1 MNASPDHSDR
11 LRVAPRTFIPT
22 YELWF
27 TFDRSSG
34 PGGQN
39 VNKRDS
45 RVTLWFDAVSS
56 PSLTARQKSLLQSR
70 LSTRINRDGVLRM
83 VASKFRTQAGN
94 RRVLLERFVEVVT
107 EALIE
112 KTPRKKKK
120 ISKAAKRRRVE
131 DKRHKSKI
139 KQLRRAPSDE

>member
-1 MNASPDHSDR
+1 MNASANHPDQ
-11 LRVAPRTFIPT
+11 LRVAARTFIPMH
-22 YELWF
+22 ELWF

-45 RVTLWFDAVSS
+45 RVTLWFDVVSS
-56 PSLTARQKSLLQSR
+56 PSLSDRQKALLQAR
-70 LSTRINRDGVLRM
+70 LATRINRDGILRM
-83 VASKFRTQAGN
+83 VASKFRTQASN
-94 RRVLLERFVEVVT
+94 RRVLLERFVEVLT

-112 KTPRKKKK
+112 TPPRKKKK

-131 DKRHKSKI
+131 DKRHKSRTKES
-139 KQLRRAPSDE
+139 RRAPSDE